1 MDQRKAY
8 PTAMALVM
16 ARAMRRVAVKYE
28 DFGLARQARALHQ
41 KAMLAITNR
50 QSVLGDRDEGE
61 IFSKEKS
68 VKRVTAGPSK
78 IDGGISRVVELSD
91 GSGRIETWAP
101 GKGWVEGEAS
111 LDEFIM
117 AAPVSPSL
125 AARMGLPA
133 SELGSEACAMQGYHS
148 VKRNPTNG
156 VRSSTDPEMEEMS
169 LAALIRGAQELLAER
184 EQQKKKD

>member
-1 MDQRKAY
+1 MRK
-8 PTAMALVM
+8 
-16 ARAMRRVAVKYE
+16 
-28 DFGLARQARALHQ
+28 
-41 KAMLAITNR
+41 
-50 QSVLGDRDEGE
+50 
-61 IFSKEKS
+61 
-68 VKRVTAGPSK
+68 
-78 IDGGISRVVELSD
+78 LSD

-101 GKGWVEGEAS
+101 SKGWVEGGAS

-117 AAPVSPSL
+117 AAPVSPAL

-156 VRSSTDPEMEEMS
+156 VRSSTDSEMEEMS
-169 LAALIRGAQELLAER
+169 LNALIRGAQELLAER